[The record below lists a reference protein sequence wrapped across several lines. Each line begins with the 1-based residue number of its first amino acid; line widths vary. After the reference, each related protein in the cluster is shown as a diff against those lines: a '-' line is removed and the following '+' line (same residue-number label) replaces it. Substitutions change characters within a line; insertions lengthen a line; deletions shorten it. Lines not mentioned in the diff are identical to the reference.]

1 MDLNP
6 QVQDWSLAHGPY
18 EIADH
23 CISTKSNVLIVLSA
37 WVDSQRKLEEL
48 DEKYDWSTVDY
59 WASRTRPLW
68 SDGNNSDS
76 SEEEQDTLTSDPP
89 LASNETIVIVCNRTG
104 QENGQSRF
112 ISSISTITEQLI
124 TGKTFA
130 GSSAIFSMKPAFGHP
145 RLLGMMGRHEE
156 GVYKLN
162 IQTSS

>member
-6 QVQDWSLAHGPY
+6 QVQDWSLARGPY

-68 SDGNNSDS
+68 SDGNYSDS
-76 SEEEQDTLTSDPP
+76 SEEQDTLTYDPP

-112 ISSISTITEQLI
+112 VSSISTVTE
-124 TGKTFA
+124 
-130 GSSAIFSMKPAFGHP
+130 
-145 RLLGMMGRHEE
+145 
-156 GVYKLN
+156 
-162 IQTSS
+162 